1 MSGQP
6 TEAGG
11 QRGKLRRAAGRNLV
25 LLGILLG
32 LLFWLVDPVVDSVLL
47 GAPSLRE
54 QYFSPEPEEIFVR
67 CFVFALMAGF
77 GLYAQSLVNR
87 RRRAEESANYLAYHD
102 SLTGLP
108 NRALLMDRLA
118 LALAQARRSGQML
131 AVMFLDLDRFK
142 VVNDT
147 LGHAEGDGLVRSV
160 GARLAALLREG
171 DTVARVG
178 GDEFTLLVSGIPGA
192 EGAAEVAERV
202 LADLRRPQVLR
213 GQEFLITVSIGIALY
228 PDDGEDAETLLRNA
242 DIAMY
247 RAKEQGRD
255 SYQLFTPAMNARI
268 MERLAWERGLR
279 RALELGEFVV
289 HYQPMANM
297 DTGRIVGVE
306 ALVRWQ
312 HPERGLIPPGDFI
325 PLAEETGFIVPLGEW
340 VLRTAC
346 AQNKAWQ
353 QAGLPPVRVAVNLSA
368 RQFHL
373 GLVDCVSR
381 VLAETGLEARF
392 LDLEITEGTAMR
404 DPEVTVEVLHQF
416 GEMGIRVSIDDF
428 GSGYSS
434 LSSLKNFPLQS
445 LKIDRGFVR
454 DLASDSNDAAITS
467 AIIAM
472 AHSLKLDVTAEGVET
487 EEQMAFLRQRHCD
500 DFQGF
505 LLARPMPAAALA
517 KMLAREAAPLPAAPG
532 ARDRR

>member
-1 MSGQP
+1 MSEQLS
-6 TEAGG
+6 EAGNK
-11 QRGKLRRAAGRNLV
+11 RGKFLSAAGGHLAV
-25 LLGILLG
+25 LGILLG
-32 LLFWLVDPVVDSVLL
+32 ALFWLVDPVVDSVLL
-47 GAPSLRE
+47 GTGPLRE
-54 QYFSPEPEEIFVR
+54 EYLTPGPEEIFVR
-67 CFVFALMAGF
+67 SFVFALMAGF
-77 GLYAQSLVNR
+77 GVYAQSLVER
-87 RRRAEESANYLAYHD
+87 RRRAEDGANYLAYHD
-102 SLTGLP
+102 PLTGLP
-108 NRALLMDRLA
+108 NRALFIDRLA
-118 LALAQARRSGQML
+118 LAIAQSRRSGQML

-160 GARLAALLREG
+160 GERLSALVREG
-171 DTVARVG
+171 DTVSRVG
-178 GDEFTLLVSGIPGA
+178 GDEFTMLVSGMRSA
-192 EGAAEVAERV
+192 EDAAEVAERV
-202 LADLRRPQVLR
+202 LVELRRPQVLR

-228 PDDGEDAETLLRNA
+228 PGDGEDAETLLRNA

-255 SYQLFTPAMNARI
+255 NYQLFTPAMNARI
-268 MERLAWERGLR
+268 MERLAWESGLR
-279 RALELGEFVV
+279 RALELEEFVV

-297 DTGRIVGVE
+297 DTGRVVGVE

-312 HPERGLIPPGDFI
+312 HPERGLIPPADFI

-353 QAGLPPVRVAVNLSA
+353 QAGLQPVRVSVNLSA

-373 GLVDCVSR
+373 GLVDRVSR
-381 VLAETGLEARF
+381 ILADTGLEPRF

-404 DPEVTVEVLHQF
+404 DPEVTVQVLRHF

-434 LSSLKNFPLQS
+434 LSCLKNFPLQS
-445 LKIDRGFVR
+445 LKIDRSFVR
-454 DLASDSNDAAITS
+454 DLASDANDAAITT

-472 AHSLKLDVTAEGVET
+472 AHSMKLDVTAEGVET
-487 EEQMAFLRQRHCD
+487 EEQLAFLRQRQCD
-500 DFQGF
+500 EFQGF
-505 LLARPMPAAALA
+505 LLARPMPAEALA
-517 KMLAREAAPLPAAPG
+517 KMLAREAPLPASPG
-532 ARDRR
+532 AGDGR